1 MGQLNSSANP
11 PLVVSFS
18 ESGNEVAEKI
28 ATALSVEAQLYKKG
42 EMDPARAAVER
53 GFQQGRP
60 IIGVCAAAI
69 LIRFLAP
76 FLADKKTDPPVLAVS
91 SDGKSIVPL
100 LGGHHG
106 ANQLANDLA
115 RDLNAHAAITTASE
129 NIFGAGLDEVPFG
142 WTLVNPKSAK
152 RAMAS
157 LLAGAKFHIKGE
169 ADWLAKHP
177 AHDPEGEVQLLAHIH
192 HREEQDAPHYVPQK
206 LVVGVGCER
215 HCPADKI
222 IDLIKSTIKANK
234 LHPKAIAALA
244 SIDLK
249 ADEVGLQQAA
259 AHFGVPL
266 RVFTAEELAAERER
280 VPNPSSIVEQEVG
293 TPSVAEAAALKA
305 GTLLVEKQKN
315 KQATCAIGLADEVID
330 PQLLGRALGTVY
342 LVGLGPG
349 TATLRTPEADRALR
363 VASDWVGY
371 GLYLDLAADAKIH
384 QTEHRFDLG
393 EEELRVRHALELA
406 GTGRDVA
413 LICSGDANI
422 FAMGA
427 LIYELLVAEGDR
439 AISDA
444 AKRVAIETCPGISA
458 FQAAA
463 AKSGA
468 LIGHDFCCI
477 SLSDLL
483 TPRDDILKRLD
494 AAATGDFVTAFY
506 NPRSMRR
513 TDLIEIATEKFLAE
527 RPDNTPVIIAS
538 NLGRPAEKVRVVTLA
553 EFNPE
558 EIDMLTI
565 VLFGSSQSKSFV
577 RGSGERV
584 AYTPRG
590 YAKKAAKEA
599 AQ

>member
-1 MGQLNSSANP
+1 MGQLNANAKP
-11 PLVVSFS
+11 PVVVSFS
-18 ESGNEVAEKI
+18 ESGNELAQKI
-28 ATALSVEAQLYKKG
+28 AAAQTGEAHLYKKG
-42 EMDPARAAVER
+42 EMDPARALVEQ
-53 GFQQGRP
+53 GFQAGRP
-60 IIGVCAAAI
+60 IIGICAAAI

-76 FLADKKTDPPVLAVS
+76 FLADKNNEPPVLAVS

-106 ANQLANDLA
+106 ANKLAHNLA
-115 RDLNAHAAITTASE
+115 QQLNAHAAITTASE
-129 NIFGAGLDEVPFG
+129 NMFGAGLDEVPFG
-142 WTLVNPKSAK
+142 WTLVNPQSAK
-152 RAMAS
+152 RAMAT
-157 LLAGAKFHIKGE
+157 LLAGSKFHVEGE
-169 ADWLAKHP
+169 AEWLTQHP
-177 AHDPEGEVQLLAHIH
+177 AHNPDGKVKLLAHIH
-192 HREEQDAPHYVPQK
+192 LSDAQDAPHYVPRK

-215 HCPADKI
+215 HCPAEKI
-222 IDLIKSTIKANK
+222 IELIETTFKANK
-234 LHPKAIAALA
+234 MHPKAIAALA

-249 ADEVGLQQAA
+249 ADEKGLQQAA

-266 RVFTAEELAAERER
+266 RVFTAAQLAAERDR
-280 VPNPSSIVEQEVG
+280 VPNPSAIVEQEVG

-305 GTLLVEKQKN
+305 GNLMVEKQKN
-315 KQATCAIGLADEVID
+315 KQATCAIGASDTVID
-330 PQLLGRALGTVY
+330 PKLFGRAIGTVY

-363 VASDWVGY
+363 IASDWVGY
-371 GLYLDLAADAKIH
+371 GLYLDLAADAKTR
-384 QTEHRFDLG
+384 QKEHRFELG

-406 GTGRDVA
+406 GSGRDVA

-439 AISDA
+439 ALSDA
-444 AKRVAIETCPGISA
+444 AKRVSIETCPGISA

-494 AAATGDFVTAFY
+494 AAAAGDFVTAFY

-513 TDLIEIATEKFLAE
+513 TDLIEIAKEKFLDA
-527 RPDNTPVIIAS
+527 RPKDTPVIIAS
-538 NLGRPAEKVRVVTLA
+538 NLGRPAEKVRVVPLA
-553 EFNPE
+553 DFNPE

-565 VLFGSSQSKSFV
+565 VLFGSSQSRSFL
-577 RGSGERV
+577 RGSGEQV

-590 YAKKAAKEA
+590 YARKAKEA
-599 AQ
+599 NS